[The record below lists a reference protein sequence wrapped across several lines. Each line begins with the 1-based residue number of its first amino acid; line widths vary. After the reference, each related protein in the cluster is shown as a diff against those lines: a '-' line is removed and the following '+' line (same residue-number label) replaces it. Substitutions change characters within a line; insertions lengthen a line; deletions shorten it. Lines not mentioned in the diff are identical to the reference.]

1 MGLVKFDFPGREK
14 CDLPRFRAGSSR
26 FCGDAGLGSRT
37 LDACANSLR
46 KNLSLS
52 GYDIIQQRRS
62 SFASRGDCMPIIID
76 LTERELAELKEL
88 TKETD
93 ASAAIRFAMR
103 EYVRYARRMQLKAM
117 SGQVE
122 MNYEQL

>member
-1 MGLVKFDFPGREK
+1 
-14 CDLPRFRAGSSR
+14 
-26 FCGDAGLGSRT
+26 
-37 LDACANSLR
+37 
-46 KNLSLS
+46 
-52 GYDIIQQRRS
+52 
-62 SFASRGDCMPIIID
+62 MPIITD

-117 SGQVE
+117 SE
-122 MNYEQL
+122 